1 MKIFDLYRN
10 GAYYNLRRLT
20 AVVAVAFTALI
31 VISLGVNL
39 RQLRNHTRELAKME
53 ALTTF
58 NKDQAFRLWATSH
71 GGVYV
76 PPSETTPPNPYL
88 SHIPDRDIELPSGK
102 KLTLMNPAYIMK
114 QAMAEYSQL
123 YGVRG
128 HITSLKPLNP
138 ANKADEWEREA
149 LIAFERGSVKERT
162 EFTKVDGQPY
172 LRLMQPMVTQEGC
185 LKCHAHQG
193 YKVGDVRG
201 GVSVSLPMKPYLA
214 KESKLDRTIVSTHL
228 LVWLLGMAGIGF
240 AYRRGSIDITERM
253 KAREAIRAEEER
265 FRNLVE
271 TTNDVI
277 WEVDVNGVYTYISPQ
292 VRSILGYEPEEL
304 IGKTPFDVM
313 PDDEAQRVREFFD
326 RVMKSVEPF
335 SYFENKN
342 LTKDG
347 RVVVLETGA
356 VPFFDKA
363 GTLLGYRG
371 IDRDITERKK
381 AEKELEKV
389 LAELTRSNADLQQF
403 AFVASHD
410 LQEPLRA
417 VTSYLQLLS
426 RRIKG
431 RLDEEADSFVASA
444 VDGAVRMEV
453 MIKDLLEFS
462 RVNTAGGAFE
472 RSDSGALLDAALA
485 NLATAISESGAEVRR
500 AKMPSVY
507 ADPVQFIRLFQ
518 NLIGNAIK
526 FRKHGEP
533 PVIEVG
539 AREGFEGWVF
549 TVKDNGVGI
558 APENMDKVFVIFQ
571 RFHGKEFPGTGLGL
585 AICKKIVERHG
596 GRIWVESE
604 PGKGSVFC
612 FTLPEKKVL

>member
-1 MKIFDLYRN
+1 MKILDLYRK

-20 AVVAVAFTALI
+20 AVVAIAFTALV

-39 RQLRNHTRELAKME
+39 RQVRTHTRELAKME

-114 QAMAEYSQL
+114 QAMAEYSEL

-138 ANKADEWEREA
+138 ANKPDEWEREA
-149 LIAFERGSVKERT
+149 LRAFESGSVKERV
-162 EFTKVDGQPY
+162 EFTKVDGKSY
-172 LRLMQPMVTQEGC
+172 LRMMQPMITQEGC

-201 GVSVSLPMKPYLA
+201 GVSVSLPMTLYLA
-214 KESKLDRTIVSTHL
+214 KEAKLDRTIVSSHL
-228 LVWLLGMAGIGF
+228 FVWVLGMAGIGF
-240 AYRRGSIDITERM
+240 AYLRGSIELSERM
-253 KAREAIRAEEER
+253 KAKEAIRAEEER
-265 FRNLVE
+265 FRNIVE
-271 TTNDVI
+271 TTNDMI
-277 WEVDVNGVYTYISPQ
+277 WEVDVNGVYTYVSPQ

-304 IGKTPFDVM
+304 IGKTPFDLM
-313 PDDEAQRVREFFD
+313 PDDEALRVREIFESIMD
-326 RVMKSVEPF
+326 SVEPF
-335 SYFENKN
+335 SSLENRN
-342 LTKDG
+342 ITRDG
-347 RVVVLETGA
+347 RVVVLETGG

-363 GTLLGYRG
+363 GAVLGYRG
-371 IDRDITERKK
+371 IDRDITGRKK
-381 AEKELEKV
+381 AEEELEKA
-389 LAELTRSNADLQQF
+389 LAELTRSNTDLQQF

-431 RLDEEADSFVASA
+431 KLDEESDSFMAFA
-444 VDGAVRMEV
+444 VDGAVRMEL

-462 RVNTAGGAFE
+462 RVNAAGGSFE
-472 RSDSGALLDAALA
+472 RSDFGALLDAALA
-485 NLATAISESGAEVRR
+485 NLATAIMESGAEVRR
-500 AKMPSVY
+500 AQMPSVY
-507 ADPVQFIRLFQ
+507 VDPTQFIRLLQ

-526 FRKHGEP
+526 FRKPGEP

-539 AREGFEGWVF
+539 ARESAEGWVF
-549 TVKDNGVGI
+549 SVKDNGTGI
-558 APENMDKVFVIFQ
+558 APENMGKVFVIFQ
-571 RFHGKEFPGTGLGL
+571 RFHGKEYPGTGLGL

-604 PGKGSVFC
+604 PGKGSDFC
-612 FTLPEKKVL
+612 FTLPKIQRS

>member
-1 MKIFDLYRN
+1 MKIFDFYREEI
-10 GAYYNLRRLT
+10 YYNLRRLT
-20 AVVAVAFTALI
+20 TAIVIVFTALV

-39 RQLRNHTRELAKME
+39 RQIRGHTRELARME

-58 NKDQAFRLWATSH
+58 NKDQAFRYWATNH

-76 PPSETTPPNPYL
+76 PPSKTTPPNPYL
-88 SHIPDRDIELPSGK
+88 SHVPDRDIELPSGK
-102 KLTLMNPAYIMK
+102 RLTLMNPAYMMK
-114 QAMAEYSQL
+114 QAMAEYSEL
-123 YGVRG
+123 YGVKG

-138 ANKADEWEREA
+138 ANKPDEWEREA
-149 LIAFERGSVKERT
+149 LSAFESGSAKERT
-162 EFTKVDGQPY
+162 EFTRLGGQPY

-201 GVSVSLPMKPYLA
+201 GVSVSLPMAPYLA
-214 KESKLDRTIVSTHL
+214 KEAKLARTILSSHL
-228 LVWLLGMAGIGF
+228 LVWFFGMTGIAF
-240 AYRRGSIDITERM
+240 AYRKGSIDISERV
-253 KAREAIRAEEER
+253 KAQEAIRAEQER

-271 TTNDVI
+271 TTNDMI

-313 PDDEAQRVREFFD
+313 PEDEARRAREFFE
-326 RVMKSVEPF
+326 RVMESLEPF
-335 SYFENKN
+335 SCFENKN
-342 LTKDG
+342 LARDG
-347 RVVVLETGA
+347 RFVVLETGA
-356 VPFFDKA
+356 VPFFDKSGA
-363 GTLLGYRG
+363 LRGYRG

-381 AEKELEKV
+381 AEEELEKV

-403 AFVASHD
+403 AFIASHD

-426 RRIKG
+426 RRITGKFG
-431 RLDEEADSFVASA
+431 PEADSFVESA
-444 VDGAVRMEV
+444 VDGAAKMER

-472 RSDSGALLDAALA
+472 RVDSGTLLDAALD
-485 NLATAISESGAEVRR
+485 NLAAAVTESGAVVRR
-500 AKMPSVY
+500 SQMPAIH
-507 ADPVQFIRLFQ
+507 ADPSQFVRLFQ

-526 FRKHGEP
+526 FRRPGQP
-533 PVIEVG
+533 PVIDIG
-539 AREGFEGWVF
+539 ARETAEGWVF
-549 TVKDNGVGI
+549 SVQDNGVGI
-558 APENMDKVFVIFQ
+558 APENMGKVFVVFQ
-571 RFHGKEFPGTGLGL
+571 RFHGKEYAGTGLGL

-596 GRIWVESE
+596 GRIWVESAH
-604 PGKGSVFC
+604 GTGSAFC
-612 FTLPEKKVL
+612 FTLPKKPIL